1 MTPGLAA
8 VGTREFDGRLA
19 AFRATVTKKYFS
31 RKRPAD
37 DLLGQLGLVWMIK
50 IVRDMDQC
58 ADLVTHRGHHLRMTV
73 PDIIDPPARKKIEIL
88 LARYIHERHPL
99 AFDENHW
106 RAGIG
111 RENILIVS
119 LKDFS
124 FIHVVVRISYP
135 VSRIFVTNDE
145 IRDTRYY
152 FLMICVPIP
161 RSVNISSNNA
171 C

>member
-1 MTPGLAA
+1 MTLALTA
-8 VGTREFDGRLA
+8 IGTREFDGRLA
-19 AFRATVTKKYFS
+19 AFRAAVAKEYLA
-31 RKRPAD
+31 RKRQAD
-37 DLLGQLGLVWMIK
+37 NFLGQLGLVWMIK
-50 IVRDMDQC
+50 IIRDMDQC

-73 PDIIDPPARKKIEIL
+73 PDIIDPPAREEIEIL

-99 AFDENHW
+99 ALDENHR

-111 RENILIVS
+111 REDILIVS
-119 LKDFS
+119 LKNFS

-161 RSVNISSNNA
+161 RSVNIS
-171 C
+171 